1 MDLGHHG
8 SHVTAF
14 GQKVTMPTVVAGDPV
29 GVAQVLAHTHT
40 DCLLSA
46 VKVHASNQ
54 FASLEVS
61 AQALFNTAD
70 QKHSLIHGQAFGRAG
85 TAVPRVLFH
94 GLNLGLVVTSL
105 KEGSL
110 TLAFSNFN
118 HAIS

>member
-8 SHVTAF
+8 PHVTAF

-40 DCLLSA
+40 DCFLSA
-46 VKVHASNQ
+46 VKVHACNQ
-54 FASLEVS
+54 LARLEVR

-70 QKHSLIHGQAFGRAG
+70 QQHSLIHGQAFGRAG
-85 TAVPRVLFH
+85 TAVPGVLFH
-94 GLNLGLVVTSL
+94 GLNLGLVVISL